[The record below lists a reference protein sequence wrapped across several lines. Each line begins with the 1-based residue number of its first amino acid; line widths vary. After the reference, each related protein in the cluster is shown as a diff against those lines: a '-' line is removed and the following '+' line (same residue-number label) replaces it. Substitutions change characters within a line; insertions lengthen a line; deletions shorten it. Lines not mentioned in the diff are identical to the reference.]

1 MCEAVEGWAQEGV
14 CAVPG
19 EEEGGRGGR
28 CGGGNGNKTKKGEE
42 KKGEP
47 PVNEIAKWVLH
58 SLYI

>member
-42 KKGEP
+42 KKG
-47 PVNEIAKWVLH
+47 
-58 SLYI
+58 SRR